1 LVLGKRPKGRAAT
14 EYVAPIFLAWA
25 LSELNEPDKTRAL
38 LQRKTLLTA
47 PENDWYSYT
56 RSPNFDAA
64 DWLIAEILR
73 TFGEK

>member
-38 LQRKTLLTA
+38 LQESLKQSRHAGAIKSAVLPPVT
-47 PENDWYSYT
+47 
-56 RSPNFDAA
+56 
-64 DWLIAEILR
+64 I
-73 TFGEK
+73 